1 MMMNRRSFLVA
12 MLLSASLLLTTMGCA
27 RFDLNTPYAAPDRLD
42 RGLVVI
48 LPGIEGE
55 SSANESV
62 RAGLYKAG
70 IPYGLVIYRWGAPL
84 PGLSGM
90 LVNQTDVSRNRH
102 VAGELAGE
110 IAQYQRNHPGKPVF
124 LIGHSAGGGIAVFTM
139 EALAQTPGAKPVEGA
154 FLLSASL
161 SSDYN
166 LTPALAMSRRGLV
179 NVSNKDDQLL
189 NSGTGTFGN
198 VDGERGDSCGRTGFT
213 HSYPNVY
220 ERRITNE
227 QVRKEFG
234 IIGPAHFS
242 ATHEQLIER
251 YAPGW
256 IMSPTWPPPRPG
268 AKQ

>member
-1 MMMNRRSFLVA
+1 MNMRKVIAAA
-12 MLLSASLLLTTMGCA
+12 MLLLPMLAVAGGCT
-27 RFDLNTPYAAPDRLD
+27 RFDLNTPYTEQARLD

-55 SSANESV
+55 SSANRDIRE
-62 RAGLYKAG
+62 GLYKAG
-70 IPYGLVIYRWGAPL
+70 VPYGLVIYRWGM
-84 PGLSGM
+84 PGLGGM
-90 LVNQTDVSRNRH
+90 LVNQTDVSRNRQM
-102 VAGELAGE
+102 ATELAGQ
-110 IAQYQRNHPGKPVF
+110 IAQYQRNHPGKPV
-124 LIGHSAGGGIAVFTM
+124 LLVGHSAGGGIAVFTL
-139 EALAQTPGAKPVEGA
+139 EALGRTPDAKPVEGA

-161 SSDYN
+161 ASDYN
-166 LTPALAMSRRGLV
+166 LAPALAMSRRGLV

-251 YAPGW
+251 YAPAW
-256 IMSPTWPPPRPG
+256 ILSQTWPPPRPG